1 MDRENEMKK
10 TYYSTKGYWKGYAA
24 IQKLSKEAGVS
35 KNDAEEWLKK
45 NKHYGRSTYPHQNTS
60 LDPDGQLVNQI
71 RYTKQ
76 IYCFF
81 PMIPSEERR
90 IVTHWS

>member
-35 KNDAEEWLKK
+35 ENDAEEWLKK
-45 NKHYGRSTYPHQNTS
+45 TS
-60 LDPDGQLVNQI
+60 IMADLP
-71 RYTKQ
+71 
-76 IYCFF
+76 
-81 PMIPSEERR
+81 IPTR
-90 IVTHWS
+90 IHP